1 MTAPKQLDHKQRRSL
16 LLANDALTAVLRG
29 DAAMR
34 HFLRLRG
41 KQAHCCEAAVNVKM
55 CLAEAKK
62 DLAIVMDEESE

>member
-1 MTAPKQLDHKQRRSL
+1 MQKQLDHKQRRSL

-29 DAAMR
+29 ETAMR

-41 KQAHCCEAAVNVKM
+41 KKSHCCETAVNVRL

-62 DLAIVMDEESE
+62 DLAIVMDERTE